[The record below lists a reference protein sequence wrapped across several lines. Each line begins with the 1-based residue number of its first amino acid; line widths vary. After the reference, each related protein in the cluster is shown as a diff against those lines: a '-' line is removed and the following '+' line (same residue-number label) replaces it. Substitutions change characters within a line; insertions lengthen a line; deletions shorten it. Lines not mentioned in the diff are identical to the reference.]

1 MLANYKGLFLAGV
14 LGIAAVVGGCAKDEP
29 HSYGKQRRPVDQLDE
44 ANRGL
49 QSKDVV
55 NASDRMAMELLA
67 DERLRQSNA
76 KWTMVVMPA
85 EDRTIDRRF
94 STNYDIFIERLRT
107 NLAQRGK
114 NTVALIENKARLA
127 NLRNKELDGPVPSNN
142 PRIQPD
148 FALYAAVRDMPNRN
162 TNYYLVQ
169 FTATDLRTGEQ
180 VWNGMYEVQ
189 VER

>member
-1 MLANYKGLFLAGV
+1 MLNRKGLFLAAV
-14 LGIAAVVGGCAKDEP
+14 LGMGAVVGGCASDEP

-44 ANRGL
+44 GNRGL

-55 NASDRMAMELLA
+55 NASDKMAMELLS
-67 DERLRQSNA
+67 DDRLRQA
-76 KWTMVVMPA
+76 GPKWTMVVMPA
-85 EDRTIDRRF
+85 EDRTIDRKF

-107 NLAQRGK
+107 NIAIKGK
-114 NTVALIENKARLA
+114 NSVALIENKARLA
-127 NLRNKELDGPVPSNN
+127 NIRNRELDGPAPSNN
-142 PRIQPD
+142 PRIQAD
-148 FALYAAVRDMPNRN
+148 YALYAAVRDMPNRN